1 MTDTLALDKQK
12 KLGLAL
18 SGGGA
23 RGFAHIGV
31 LKVLT
36 EENIQV
42 SCLSGTSM
50 GGLVGTLYAI
60 GYTAKEIEKIAVKH
74 TTLREMINLVDRT
87 PHRRGLILGQRL
99 RNLFAQLIGKD
110 TSFSDTL
117 IPLALNGVDLITSQ
131 EAVLTEGNLL
141 DAVMST
147 IAIPGFFAPVKIGKM
162 QLIDGGTLNNL
173 PVKNLKVFAPE
184 VVMAVDVHPDT
195 TREVPWQFSDQ
206 KARFPLPVPDFFL
219 DFYRAELIMI
229 TKLTELNLQQD
240 GPDLL
245 IRPKLPPE
253 ITMFYGY
260 QKADKIIALGEKS
273 MRKNL
278 EKLKPFLFD

>member
-1 MTDTLALDKQK
+1 MTDTLSLEKQK

-60 GYTAKEIEKIAVKH
+60 GYTAKEIEKIAIKH

-260 QKADKIIALGEKS
+260 QKA
-273 MRKNL
+273 
-278 EKLKPFLFD
+278 

>member
-1 MTDTLALDKQK
+1 MTDTLSLEKQK
-12 KLGLAL
+12 ILGLAL

>member
-1 MTDTLALDKQK
+1 MTDTLSLEKQK

>member
-1 MTDTLALDKQK
+1 MTDTLSLEKQK

-60 GYTAKEIEKIAVKH
+60 GYTAKEIEKIAIKH

>member
-1 MTDTLALDKQK
+1 MTDTLSLEKQK

-173 PVKNLKVFAPE
+173 PVKNLRVFAPE

>member
-184 VVMAVDVHPDT
+184 IVMAVDVHPDT

-240 GPDLL
+240 SPDLL